1 MKQRQVTSKRSA
13 ANHILRRCVVLLFA
27 LLSVILSS
35 QSMAF
40 ASGQASSTLSDGM
53 IFCQVVDSLSGESLP
68 FANIINENRPNR
80 SLVADENGCF
90 RIPKSRKLDRW
101 RVEYTGYVSRPLE
114 IAADDYELRIM
125 MEPASTDLQEIV
137 VRPKKEKY
145 SKKNNPAVDF
155 VRKIREASKEIGRAH
170 V

>member
-1 MKQRQVTSKRSA
+1 
-13 ANHILRRCVVLLFA
+13 
-27 LLSVILSS
+27 
-35 QSMAF
+35 MAF

-137 VRPKKEKY
+137 VRPKKKKY

-155 VRKIREASKEIGRAH
+155 VRKIREASKDHDPANSPFYSYDKYEKSVIALNDFNGDFESGFLGKK
-170 V
+170 VIS

>member
-1 MKQRQVTSKRSA
+1 
-13 ANHILRRCVVLLFA
+13 
-27 LLSVILSS
+27 
-35 QSMAF
+35 MAF

-80 SLVADENGCF
+80 SPVADENGCF

-101 RVEYTGYVSRPLE
+101 RVEYTGYVSAPLE

-125 MEPASTDLQEIV
+125 MELSFHRSSGNCGEA
-137 VRPKKEKY
+137 KKEKY

-155 VRKIREASKEIGRAH
+155 VRKIREASKDHDPANSPFYSYDKYEKSVIALNDFNGDFESGFLGKK
-170 V
+170 VIS